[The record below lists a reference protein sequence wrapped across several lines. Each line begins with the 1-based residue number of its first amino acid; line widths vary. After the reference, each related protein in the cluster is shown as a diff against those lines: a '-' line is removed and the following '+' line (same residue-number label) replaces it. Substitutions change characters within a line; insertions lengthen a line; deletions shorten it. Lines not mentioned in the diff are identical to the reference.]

1 LLNKFWAIS
10 FSLST
15 EEWVPRRSVSEVQ
28 IIIKSPSSK
37 TPMTNGKV
45 TFINE

>member
-28 IIIKSPSSK
+28 TLAEIIFKSPSSK
-37 TPMTNGKV
+37 NLHD
-45 TFINE
+45 